1 MISSWNPNHGLGRS
15 LPPNGQYLI
24 QNYARDLMCDLQCT
38 STQILHFY
46 NYLKEMNE
54 NLILLLIYWIY
65 RINNYRK
72 NTCPSIIICIGSS
85 DKQCSW
91 ATIIARFKSYRF
103 FDTKSMQSITTVYC
117 QCVSIISCPF
127 NHTSKCEI
135 ACHSST
141 ICCKIKNKW
150 FDVTLQLHLLL
161 YICTLHYV
169 TVHSCY
175 ITLCYCTF
183 LLHY

>member
-1 MISSWNPNHGLGRS
+1 MISSWNPNYGLGRS

-24 QNYARDLMCDLQCT
+24 QNYARDLMFDLQCT

-46 NYLKEMNE
+46 NYLKEMNK

-65 RINNYRK
+65 RINNYK
-72 NTCPSIIICIGSS
+72 KSKLSNTCPSIIIWIGSS

-103 FDTKSMQSITTVYC
+103 FDTKSMQSITRVYC
-117 QCVSIISCPF
+117 QCVSIISYPF

-150 FDVTLQLHLLL
+150 FDVL
-161 YICTLHYV
+161 
-169 TVHSCY
+169 CY
-175 ITLCYCTF
+175 ITFVTLHLYITF

>member
-1 MISSWNPNHGLGRS
+1 MISSWNPNHGLVRS

-46 NYLKEMNE
+46 NYLKEINE
-54 NLILLLIYWIY
+54 NLIWLLIHSIY

-72 NTCPSIIICIGSS
+72 KSEHWNTCPSIIICIGSS

-103 FDTKSMQSITTVYC
+103 FDTKSLQSITTVYF
-117 QCVSIISCPF
+117 QCFSIISCPF

-141 ICCKIKNKW
+141 ICCKIKNKC
-150 FDVTLQLHLLL
+150 FDVL
-161 YICTLHYV
+161 
-169 TVHSCY
+169 CY
-175 ITLCYCTF
+175 ITFVTLHLYITSITF